1 MPDKF
6 ITAED
11 VEIISKLSQD
21 ETGKRQYYRPVYSL
35 HKWWARRPGALFRS
49 LILSAACRYPQ
60 LFVRNRGGGLCTSS
74 AYFQQH
80 NLKDTVILDPF
91 MGGGTTLV
99 EANRLGAKVI
109 GCDLN
114 PVSYWIVRETLK
126 AIDLKKLDYY
136 YTELEKSAGEK
147 IKSLYKTRCQQCHR
161 ECDSLYMFWL
171 RYVSCPHCGQHAYL
185 FKTAL
190 LNKGLSRNAP
200 PSQNNPAT
208 AFCPKCFAL
217 TVWQGSGESMCQ
229 TCGHHFDPH
238 QGTFNQGNYTCLSCS
253 NSNIS
258 LTNTLKKGQKLCERL
273 ITVEYLCS
281 CRNIR
286 TYKSPEAEDFAKIA
300 DIEETVRKLGDKR
313 IHPVQPIMQGASS
326 ARWLNHNYRYY
337 HEIFNARQLLS
348 FHYLIEEIGKI
359 PEQEY
364 QYAFITVFSNSLEYN
379 NMMTPYNYP
388 HRKLHHLFNYHAMPL
403 TTTPV
408 ENMVWGIGSEGS
420 GTFANCYQ
428 RYFRAKQYCR
438 QPFDKFKNRNGQ
450 ISTVSSM
457 SETVEARFVSSLKEL
472 LENPKSAW
480 LFCGDSS
487 KLSSVPN
494 GCADF
499 VITDPPYFDS
509 IHYSE
514 LSNFFYVWLRELIR
528 HEYFIEKHVPTQ
540 AEAIVNQG
548 MEKGEGEYQRLLTR
562 VFKES
567 GRILKDRGKLI
578 FTFHH
583 TKWRA
588 WWVILQSLLDS
599 GFRVIESFPVMS
611 EYKVNPHIR
620 NKEAMDMDLVLI
632 CEKKS
637 LEGISVS
644 PEPSAILQRIVE
656 ELDSDIAD
664 HSDNQLF
671 LYYMGEVLKTAG
683 ASQDN
688 ISDYH
693 RFSEALTH
701 FDDFLAKTVHTEI
714 KKSKNKA
721 AEAFQLQLFEP
732 DKQKQSEKGRK
743 S

>member
-11 VEIISKLSQD
+11 VEIISKLAQD

-49 LILSAACRYPQ
+49 LILSATRRDTK
-60 LFVRNRGGGLCTSS
+60 LFVRNRGGVLSASS

-80 NLKDTVILDPF
+80 NLQDIVIFDPF
-91 MGGGTTLV
+91 MGGGTTLA

-126 AIDLKKLDYY
+126 AIDLKQLEHYY
-136 YTELEKSAGEK
+136 RELEKSAGEK
-147 IKSLYKTRCQQCHR
+147 IKSLYKTRCPQCRH
-161 ECDSLYMFWL
+161 ESDSLYMFWV
-171 RYVSCPHCGQHAYL
+171 RYVICPHCGQHAYL

-200 PSQNNPAT
+200 PSQRNPAT

-217 TVWQGSGESMCQ
+217 TVWHGFGQSMCQ
-229 TCGHHFDPH
+229 ACGHHFDPR
-238 QGTFNQGNYTCLSCS
+238 QGTFNQGSYTCLSCNTS
-253 NSNIS
+253 DIS
-258 LTNTLKKGQKLCERL
+258 LINTLKKEQKLCERL
-273 ITVEYLCS
+273 IAVEYLCS

-286 TYKSPEAEDFAKIA
+286 TYKSPEAEDLANIA
-300 DIEETVRKLGDKR
+300 HIEETVRKLGDKL

-348 FHYLIEEIGKI
+348 FHYLIGEIRRI
-359 PEQEY
+359 PEPEY

-438 QPFDKFKNRNGQ
+438 QPFDKFKNGNRQ
-450 ISTVSSM
+450 VSTVSSK
-457 SETVEARFVSSLKEL
+457 SETIEARFVSSSEEL

-487 KLSSVPN
+487 NLPSVPN

-528 HEYFIEKHVPTQ
+528 HEYFVENHVPTQ

-548 MEKGEGEYQRLLTR
+548 MEKGEKEYQKLLTR

-567 GRILKDRGKLI
+567 GRILKDNGKLI

-583 TKWRA
+583 RKWRA
-588 WWVILQSLLDS
+588 WWNLLQSLTDS
-599 GFRVIESFPVMS
+599 GFQVIESFPVMS

-620 NKEAMDMDLVLI
+620 NKEALDMDLVLI

-637 LEGISVS
+637 LGGISVS
-644 PEPSAILQRIVE
+644 PEPSAILQRTVG
-656 ELDSDIAD
+656 ELNSDVAD
-664 HSDNQLF
+664 CSSNKLF

-683 ASQDN
+683 ASKDN
-688 ISDYH
+688 ILNYQG
-693 RFSEALTH
+693 FSEALAH
-701 FDDFLAKTVHTEI
+701 FDDFLKKTVHTEI
-714 KKSKNKA
+714 NESKNKA
-721 AEAFQLQLFEP
+721 AGSFQLHLFES
-732 DKQKQSEKGRK
+732 DE
-743 S
+743 

>member
-6 ITAED
+6 ITDETE
-11 VEIISKLSQD
+11 EIISRLAQD

-49 LILSAACRYPQ
+49 LILLAARNEQ
-60 LFVRNRGGGLCTSS
+60 KLFTKNRGGGLSPSS
-74 AYFQQH
+74 EYFQQH
-80 NLKDTVILDPF
+80 DLKDTVIFDPF

-126 AIDLKKLDYY
+126 AIDLKKLEFY
-136 YTELEKSAGEK
+136 YTELEKTAGEK
-147 IKSLYKTRCQQCHR
+147 IKSLYKTRCQQCHC
-161 ECDSLYMFWL
+161 ESDSLYMFWV
-171 RYVSCPHCGQHAYL
+171 RYVICPHCGQNAYL
-185 FKTAL
+185 FKCAL
-190 LNKGLSRNAP
+190 LNRGLSRNAP
-200 PSQNNPAT
+200 PSQRNPAT

-217 TVWQGSGESMCQ
+217 NDWHGSGESICQ
-229 TCGHHFDPH
+229 ACGYSFDPNR
-238 QGTFNQGNYTCLSCS
+238 GTFNQGNYTCLSCS

-258 LTNTLKKGQKLCERL
+258 LISTLKKGQKLSEKL
-273 ITVEYLCS
+273 IAVEYLCS
-281 CRNIR
+281 CRNVR
-286 TYKSPEAEDFAKIA
+286 TYKSPDSEDLANIA
-300 DIEETVRKLGDKR
+300 RIEETVRSMGDKL
-313 IHPVQPIMQGASS
+313 IHPVQPIMPGASS

-337 HEIFNARQLLS
+337 HEIFSARQLLA
-348 FHYLIEEIGKI
+348 FHCLIEDIRKI

-364 QYAFITVFSNSLEYN
+364 QYAFITIFSNSLEYN

-408 ENMVWGIGSEGS
+408 ENAVWGIGAEGA

-438 QPFDKFKNRNGQ
+438 QPFDKFKNGNGQ
-450 ISTVSSM
+450 VSTASST
-457 SETVEARFVSSLKEL
+457 SENIEAQFVSDLEEL
-472 LENPKSAW
+472 LETPKSAW

-494 GCADF
+494 TYADF

-514 LSNFFYVWLRELIR
+514 LSNFFYVWLREIVR
-528 HEYFIEKHVPTQ
+528 HEYFIEDHVPTK

-548 MEKGEGEYQRLLTR
+548 MEKDENAYQRLLTN

-567 GRILKDRGKLI
+567 GRILKDQGKLI
-578 FTFHH
+578 VTFHH

-588 WWVILQSLLDS
+588 WWIILQSLTDS
-599 GFRVIESFPVMS
+599 GFEIVESFPVMS

-620 NKEAMDMDLVLI
+620 NKQAMDMDLVLI

-637 LEGISVS
+637 LPCIPVS
-644 PEPSAILQRIVE
+644 IEPSAILKRTLE
-656 ELDSDIAD
+656 KLNSDVAT
-664 HSDNQLF
+664 HSDNKLF
-671 LYYMGEVLKTAG
+671 LYYMGELLKTAG
-683 ASQDN
+683 ASQDRTVN
-688 ISDYH
+688 YH
-693 RFSEALTH
+693 WFSEALGH
-701 FDDFLAKTVHTEI
+701 FDGFLKKIIRIEI
-714 KKSKNKA
+714 KKTENKMT
-721 AEAFQLQLFEP
+721 EPFQLLLFE
-732 DKQKQSEKGRK
+732 KWKKNW
-743 S
+743 